1 MQLYITKLTICMKS
15 DGRGRERENWDM
27 DIEYKLLNS
36 GVEDKNNGVGVILDQ
51 AMKEKVVDA
60 TCTRH
65 NLVQ

>member
-1 MQLYITKLTICMKS
+1 
-15 DGRGRERENWDM
+15 M